1 MTRKD
6 EEYLFD
12 LVESLKVEVHENNKM
27 LKSIISVINTYLS
40 RHHQENEEDFRRN
53 LLANML
59 SETLGFGK
67 RK

>member
-12 LVESLKVEVHENNKM
+12 LVESLKVEVHENNRM

-40 RHHQENEEDFRRN
+40 RHHQENEEDFGRN

-59 SETLGFGK
+59 SETLGFGN

>member
-12 LVESLKVEVHENNKM
+12 LVESLKVEVHENNRM

-40 RHHQENEEDFRRN
+40 RHHQENKKDFDRN
-53 LLANML
+53 VLANML
-59 SETLGFGK
+59 SEILGFGK

>member
-6 EEYLFD
+6 EEYLFN

>member
-67 RK
+67 RN

>member
-12 LVESLKVEVHENNKM
+12 LVESLKVEVHESNKM

>member
-12 LVESLKVEVHENNKM
+12 LVESLKVEVHENNRM

-40 RHHQENEEDFRRN
+40 RHHQENEEDFGRN
-53 LLANML
+53 LLANIL
-59 SETLGFGK
+59 SETLGFRN

>member
-12 LVESLKVEVHENNKM
+12 LVESLKVEVHENNRM

-40 RHHQENEEDFRRN
+40 RHHQENEEDFGRN
-53 LLANML
+53 VLANIL
-59 SETLGFGK
+59 SEILGFGK

>member
-12 LVESLKVEVHENNKM
+12 LVESLKVEVHENNRM

-40 RHHQENEEDFRRN
+40 RHHQENEEDFGRN
-53 LLANML
+53 VLANIL
-59 SETLGFGK
+59 SETLGFGN

>member
-1 MTRKD
+1 MTRKN

-12 LVESLKVEVHENNKM
+12 LVESLKVEVHENNRM

-53 LLANML
+53 VLANIL
-59 SETLGFGK
+59 SETLGFGN

>member
-1 MTRKD
+1 MTKKD

-12 LVESLKVEVHENNKM
+12 LVESLKVEVHENNRM
-27 LKSIISVINTYLS
+27 LRSIISVINTYLS
-40 RHHQENEEDFRRN
+40 RHHQENEEDFGRN
-53 LLANML
+53 VLANIL

>member
-12 LVESLKVEVHENNKM
+12 LVENLRVEVHENNKM

>member
-12 LVESLKVEVHENNKM
+12 LVDSLKVEVHENNRM
-27 LKSIISVINTYLS
+27 LKSIIKVINTYIS

-53 LLANML
+53 MLANML
-59 SETLGFGK
+59 SETLGFGN

>member
-1 MTRKD
+1 MTRKN

-12 LVESLKVEVHENNKM
+12 LVESLKVEVHENNRM
-27 LKSIISVINTYLS
+27 LKSIISVINTYIS
-40 RHHQENEEDFRRN
+40 RHHQENEEDFGRN
-53 LLANML
+53 VLANIL

>member
-40 RHHQENEEDFRRN
+40 RHHQENGEDFGRN
-53 LLANML
+53 VLANIL
-59 SETLGFGK
+59 SETLGFGN

>member
-12 LVESLKVEVHENNKM
+12 LVENLKVEVHENNVM

-59 SETLGFGK
+59 SETLGFGN

>member
-12 LVESLKVEVHENNKM
+12 LVESLKVEVHENNVM

-40 RHHQENEEDFRRN
+40 RHHQENEEDFGRN
-53 LLANML
+53 VLANIL
-59 SETLGFGK
+59 SETLGFGN

>member
-12 LVESLKVEVHENNKM
+12 LVESLRVEVHENNKM

-67 RK
+67 RN

>member
-12 LVESLKVEVHENNKM
+12 LVESLKAEVHENNRM
-27 LKSIISVINTYLS
+27 LKSIIKVINTYLS
-40 RHHQENEEDFRRN
+40 RHHQENKEDFGRN

-59 SETLGFGK
+59 SETLGFGN

>member
-12 LVESLKVEVHENNKM
+12 LVESLRVEVHENNRM

-53 LLANML
+53 VLANIL

>member
-12 LVESLKVEVHENNKM
+12 LVEGLKIEVHENNRM

-40 RHHQENEEDFRRN
+40 RHHQENEEDFGRN
-53 LLANML
+53 VLANIL
-59 SETLGFGK
+59 SETLGFGN

>member
-12 LVESLKVEVHENNKM
+12 LVESLKVEVHENNRM

-53 LLANML
+53 VLANIL

>member
-12 LVESLKVEVHENNKM
+12 LVESLKVEVHENNRM

>member
-12 LVESLKVEVHENNKM
+12 LVESLKVDVHENNRM

-53 LLANML
+53 LLANIL
-59 SETLGFGK
+59 SETLGFGN